1 MERYWKIGIKERRDS
16 GLEECGRGEV
26 LDRRNTGQDRWDAG
40 LEGRGQEGCRTGG
53 MQDRR
58 DSGQEGC
65 RKLGM
70 QDRWDS
76 GRGMQ
81 DR

>member
-40 LEGRGQEGCRTGG
+40 LEGSRSRRMQIAEQVGCRTGG
-53 MQDRR
+53 IRDRR
-58 DSGQEGC
+58 DAGN
-65 RKLGM
+65 
-70 QDRWDS
+70 
-76 GRGMQ
+76 
-81 DR
+81 